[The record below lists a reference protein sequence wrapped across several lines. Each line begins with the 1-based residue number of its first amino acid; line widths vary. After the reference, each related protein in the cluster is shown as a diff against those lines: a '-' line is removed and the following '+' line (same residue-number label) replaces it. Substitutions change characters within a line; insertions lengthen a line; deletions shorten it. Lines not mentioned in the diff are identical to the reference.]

1 MRHWSLKKNVDKRCQ
16 GMAFQEILPERRLT
30 QFKGTEGMRGR
41 AFQAVARWGEKHT
54 HHRVDI
60 CPK

>member
-1 MRHWSLKKNVDKRCQ
+1 
-16 GMAFQEILPERRLT
+16 MAFLEIMPECRLT
-30 QFKGTEGMRGR
+30 QFKGTEGTRGR

-54 HHRVDI
+54 HYRVDI

>member
-1 MRHWSLKKNVDKRCQ
+1 MDFL
-16 GMAFQEILPERRLT
+16 EIMPESRLT
-30 QFKGTEGMRGR
+30 LFKGTEGRRGR

-60 CPK
+60 CLK

>member
-1 MRHWSLKKNVDKRCQ
+1 
-16 GMAFQEILPERRLT
+16 MAFLEIMPECRLT
-30 QFKGTEGMRGR
+30 KFNRTKGRR

>member
-1 MRHWSLKKNVDKRCQ
+1 
-16 GMAFQEILPERRLT
+16 MAFLEIMPECRLS
-30 QFKGTEGMRGR
+30 QFKGREGRRGR
-41 AFQAVARWGEKHT
+41 AFQAVPRWREKHT